1 MKRYPFNWKSQVLFI
16 KVWFH
21 IFPCKLVLV
30 IASTWLIIN
39 DSMINYRTIDEA
51 IKRANS
57 TRYGLAAGIVTKD
70 LNVANTV
77 SRSIRAGT
85 IWINCYFAFDN
96 DCPVGGYKMSG
107 FGRDFGL
114 EALHKYFQ
122 VKSVVTPIYNS
133 PWLWIWYPFFGVAN
147 ACNDVL

>member
-1 MKRYPFNWKSQVLFI
+1 MVLESKI
-16 KVWFH
+16 WSKC
-21 IFPCKLVLV
+21 IIMNT
-30 IASTWLIIN
+30 IAQNSVGDLYKCLTMLAYLMN
-39 DSMINYRTIDEA
+39 NYRTIDEA

-77 SRSIRAGT
+77 SRSLRAGT

-96 DCPVGGYKMSG
+96 DCPIGGYKMSG

-114 EALHKYFQ
+114 EALHKYLQ
-122 VKSVVTPIYNS
+122 VKSVVTPLYNS
-133 PWLWIWYPFFGVAN
+133 PWL
-147 ACNDVL
+147 